1 MGRKP
6 SRDRH
11 SDADD
16 PTPPAEPERTRE
28 GRRPMSAEQQRLVI
42 HYLPMARAMARPL
55 KATWPGDGN
64 EFESAACM
72 ALVEA
77 AQSFDA
83 SRNVKFATFARYRIM
98 GALRDAQR
106 MIITGGWKDDAKYT
120 TILTNCFP
128 DVEEMGKVLGGAQDP
143 PIGSDLEAIDAVE
156 GWLRKL
162 PPQHARAFRHMYVH
176 GKTQGQTAELLGC
189 SKSRISYLHKEALK
203 MLNDVWH
210 DTIDLEKKKGL
221 T

>member
-6 SRDRH
+6 SRDRN

-16 PTPPAEPERTRE
+16 QTPPAEPERTRG
-28 GRRPMSAEQQRLVI
+28 GRRPMSTEQQRLVI
-42 HYLPMARAMARPL
+42 RYLPMARALARPL

-64 EFESAACM
+64 EFESAACL

-106 MIITGGWKDDAKYT
+106 MIITGGWKNDEKYAA
-120 TILTNCFP
+120 ILTNCFP

-162 PPQHARAFRHMYVH
+162 PPSTPAPSGTCMSTARLRARPRSFLAARNP
-176 GKTQGQTAELLGC
+176 GSPTSTRRPSRC
-189 SKSRISYLHKEALK
+189 STTSGMTPSIYRRKRA
-203 MLNDVWH
+203 
-210 DTIDLEKKKGL
+210 
-221 T
+221 

>member
-6 SRDRH
+6 SRDRN

-16 PTPPAEPERTRE
+16 QTPPAEPERTRG
-28 GRRPMSAEQQRLVI
+28 GRRPMSTEQQRLVI
-42 HYLPMARAMARPL
+42 RYLPMARALARPL

-64 EFESAACM
+64 EFESAACL

-106 MIITGGWKDDAKYT
+106 MIITGGWKNDEKYAA
-120 TILTNCFP
+120 ILTNCFP
-128 DVEEMGKVLGGAQDP
+128 DVEEMGKVLGRRAGPADRIRPRGDRRRRGLAPQAP
-143 PIGSDLEAIDAVE
+143 P
-156 GWLRKL
+156 K
-162 PPQHARAFRHMYVH
+162 HASAFRHMYVH

-210 DTIDLEKKKGL
+210 DTIDLQKKKGL